1 MTKEQFDEMQSDTI
15 GISYITNVSKK
26 DVIHTFDGKPFGIKA
41 KKTKPMSN
49 YLAALLIK
57 HYPESIK
64 LENEEEEKEAEVPEL
79 EFPEEQTVAQVM
91 ADERV
96 KELEKKNAELLEKL
110 SVKEVKVEEKKVKKV
125 KNSQK

>member
-1 MTKEQFDEMQSDTI
+1 MTKEQFEKMESDTI
-15 GISYITNVSKK
+15 GISYITNISKK

-64 LENEEEEKEAEVPEL
+64 LENEEVEKEAEVPEIPD
-79 EFPEEQTVAQVM
+79 FPEEENIAKVM

-96 KELEKKNAELLEKL
+96 KELEKKNSELLEKL
-110 SVKEVKVEEKKVKKV
+110 SEKEAKKVKKI
-125 KNSQK
+125 KNPQK